1 MLSSVGLGGGVVG
14 ESVSISRFSLG
25 SYPRS
30 GWGGGGVVGKSVSI
44 SRFSLGCYPRSGWG
58 VGWWVSLSVFQGSA

>member
-30 GWGGGGVVGKSVSI
+30 GWE
-44 SRFSLGCYPRSGWG
+44 
-58 VGWWVSLSVFQGSA
+58 VGWWVSLSVSRGSA